1 MTTREAIWSR
11 LSSVIEPELGLPI
24 TDLGLIYDVDLDE
37 SGRNATIRM
46 TLTSPM
52 CPLAPEIL
60 RMVEE
65 AARGVDGLEAVH
77 VEVVFDPPW
86 DPYTMATDEALDALG
101 LG

>member
-1 MTTREAIWSR
+1 MATREAVWSR
-11 LSSVIEPELGLPI
+11 LSLVIEPELGLPL
-24 TDLGLIYDVDLDE
+24 TDLGLIYDVDLDDA
-37 SGRNATIRM
+37 GRNATIRM

-65 AARGVDGLEAVH
+65 AVRGVDGLDQVH

-86 DPYTMATDEALDALG
+86 DPRTMATDEALEVLG
-101 LG
+101 LL

>member
-1 MTTREAIWSR
+1 MDRRDVIWSR
-11 LSSVIEPELGLPI
+11 LALVIEPELGLPLS
-24 TDLGLIYDVDLDE
+24 DLGLIYGVDLDE
-37 SGRNATIRM
+37 TGENATIRM

-65 AARGVDGLEAVH
+65 AVRGVDGLRSVH
-77 VEVVFDPPW
+77 VTLVFDPPW

-101 LG
+101 LV